1 MSGIVTPT
9 FRVGI
14 AGCTDGFASPRFSV
28 CGGLSS
34 VFPTIFILYLNDLPS
49 EALSSTT
56 SILSL

>member
-1 MSGIVTPT
+1 MTPT

-14 AGCTDGFASPRFSV
+14 AGCTGGFASPRFSV